1 MKPLNNNPFME
12 SVSKERQ
19 KAIEEIQ
26 AFIECDAKFAEL
38 EIISPNT
45 SLQANVDRYR
55 RVLRHLRVPYDAIE
69 VKRCK
74 GKIIACKLKK
84 MQNKENE

>member
-12 SVSKERQ
+12 SVSEERQ
-19 KAIEEIQ
+19 KAIKEIQ

-55 RVLRHLRVPYDAIE
+55 RVLQRLKVPYGKIE
-69 VKRCK
+69 IRRCK
-74 GKIIACKLKK
+74 GKIIASKL
-84 MQNKENE
+84 EE